1 MADNKSEIILYRTN
15 DGRSH
20 ITVRLEDGT
29 VWLTQAQMVDLF
41 QSSKQ
46 NVSLHIRNIYA
57 EGELSEIATV
67 KEYLTVQT
75 EGPRQVQR
83 RVKCYNLDL
92 IIAVGYRVKS
102 HRGTQFRVWATETLR
117 EYLVKGFA
125 LDDNRLKDG
134 TTPADYFDELLARIR
149 DIRSSEKR
157 MYLQVR
163 NILALAAD
171 YEPSDEETQVFFQ
184 TVQNKLHFAA
194 TGKTAPELIAERADC
209 TQPNMGLTVW
219 KGEIVRK
226 SDVTVAKNY
235 LHEDEI
241 VELNRILTMFLDFA
255 EDQARRR
262 RQIFLRDW
270 RVRLDD
276 FLHFTQREIL
286 DDAGTVSRE
295 DADRIAHEHY
305 ERFHE
310 RRLMQIEGQAAENTL
325 HDLREAA
332 SAENEHF
339 LEIQREAR
347 QIEDKHAK

>member
-15 DGRSH
+15 DGRSR
-20 ITVRLEDGT
+20 ISVRLEGGT
-29 VWLTQAQMVDLF
+29 VWLTQAQMTELF
-41 QSSKQ
+41 QVSKP
-46 NVSLHIRNIYA
+46 NISMHIRNIFR
-57 EGELSEIATV
+57 EGELQEVSVV
-67 KEYLTVQT
+67 KEYLTT
-75 EGPRQVQR
+75 AADGKTYRTR
-83 RVKCYNLDL
+83 YYNLDV

-125 LDDNRLKDG
+125 LDDDRLKND
-134 TTPADYFDELLARIR
+134 TTPAHYFDELLARIR
-149 DIRSSEKR
+149 DIRSAERR

-163 NILALAAD
+163 NILSLAAD

-219 KGEIVRK
+219 KSEIVRK

-235 LHEDEI
+235 LHKDEI
-241 VELNRILTMFLDFA
+241 VELNRIVTMFLDFA

-262 RQIFLRDW
+262 HQIFLRDW
-270 RVRLDD
+270 RERLDD

-305 ERFHE
+305 NRFHE
-310 RRLMQIEGQAAENTL
+310 RRLMQIEDQAAENTL
-325 HDLREAA
+325 HDLQEAA

-339 LEIQREAR
+339 LEIQREAKR
-347 QIEDKHAK
+347 IEEIHGNGDR